1 MKLIKQSTI
10 WRKDS
15 KIRVDQ
21 YEDGSK
27 VYRLCL
33 EDGTEREV
41 ASPPARPR
49 TPAVHGMFLKNKP
62 RYLST
67 LAQRPGDPNAYV
79 TSYHEAETKAKAIG
93 GEIVRVEDVA
103 DSHPVHSTGNLYDK
117 TGA

>member
-93 GEIVRVEDVA
+93 GEIVRVADVA